1 MAYDLNPDE
10 VLSYGNRRRAA
21 LSSWG
26 NQTAQ
31 IDLASKNAD
40 QGYSQRVAGATR
52 SWNQGRSRL
61 PGSFIRRNLMNSGLY
76 GRGLQDF
83 NTARNESFG
92 QLAQDFYN
100 QKAQYGMQRNAIDQ
114 QYYSQMMDIDE
125 QERFRRAQK
134 AAELQ
139 GIA

>member
-10 VLSYGNRRRAA
+10 VLSYGNRRRTA

-40 QGYSQRVAGATR
+40 QGYAQRVASGTR
-52 SWNQGRSRL
+52 SWNQGRTRL
-61 PGSFIRRNLMNSGLY
+61 PGSFIRRNLMNSGIY

-92 QLAQDFYN
+92 QLAQDYYN
-100 QKAQYGMQRNAIDQ
+100 QKAQYGVQRNAIDQ
-114 QYYSQMMDIDE
+114 QYYSQMMDIGE
-125 QERFRRAQK
+125 QERLRRAGI
-134 AAELQ
+134 AAQLQ

>member
-10 VLSYGNRRRAA
+10 VLAYGNRRRAA

-40 QGYSQRVAGATR
+40 QGYGQRVASATR
-52 SWNQGRSRL
+52 SWDQNRSRL

-76 GRGLQDF
+76 GRGLREF
-83 NTARNESFG
+83 NTAKDESFG

-100 QKAQYGMQRNAIDQ
+100 QKAQYGLQRGAIDQ
-114 QYYSQMMDIDE
+114 QYYSQMMDIGE
-125 QERFRRAQK
+125 QERLRRAQI
-134 AAELQ
+134 AGQLQ